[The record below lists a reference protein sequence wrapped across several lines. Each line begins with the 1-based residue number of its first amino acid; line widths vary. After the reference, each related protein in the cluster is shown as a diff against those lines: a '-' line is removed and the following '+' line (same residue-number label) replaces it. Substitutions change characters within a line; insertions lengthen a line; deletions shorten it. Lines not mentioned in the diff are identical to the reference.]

1 MTPEQLS
8 RAVTAACILE
18 ASAPKPGNVS
28 PGRPFANMA
37 YEDFVASAVA
47 IGPPLG
53 AAGER
58 SLGETIL
65 AAVEA
70 TRSVAGANTN
80 LGIVLL
86 LAPLAKAVRH
96 LDNAGA
102 GAPASV
108 LRASLASVLGGT
120 TVADARLAYRAI
132 SLARPSGLGDVP
144 EQDVRS
150 APTVTLRSAMAL
162 AADRDLV
169 AREYT
174 TDYVLTFE
182 LLLPVIRRARAAGME
197 WDATVVE
204 AYLTLLAREPDTLI
218 ARKVGMAEAEAVSAE
233 ARAIL
238 AVGDLGTAAARG
250 RLAAFDA
257 RLRDS
262 ENSRNPGT
270 TADLTA
276 AAIFVALIE
285 AGGTGNDSRIPRAQ

>member
-28 PGRPFANMA
+28 PGRPFANMT

-58 SLGETIL
+58 PLGETIL

-70 TRSVAGANTN
+70 TRAVAGANTN
-80 LGIVLL
+80 LGIILL
-86 LAPLAKAVRH
+86 LAPLARAVRQAAH
-96 LDNAGA
+96 
-102 GAPASV
+102 PAE
-108 LRASLASVLGGT
+108 LRARLAEVLEVT

-132 SLARPSGLGDVP
+132 AAARPSGLGQVSA
-144 EQDVRS
+144 QDVHS
-150 APTVTLRSAMAL
+150 EPTVTLRAAMVL
-162 AADRDLV
+162 AAERDLV
-169 AREYT
+169 AREYA
-174 TDYVLTFE
+174 TDFALTFE
-182 LLLPVIRRARAAGME
+182 LLLPVIRRARAAGLE
-197 WDATVVE
+197 WDAAVVE

-218 ARKVGMAEAEAVSAE
+218 ARKVGMAAAEAVSAE
-233 ARAIL
+233 AGAIL
-238 AVGDLGTAAARG
+238 ALGDLAAPPALA
-250 RLAAFDA
+250 RLAAFDE

-276 AAIFVALIE
+276 AAVFVALIE
-285 AGGTGNDSRIPRAQ
+285 AGGTDDDSRIPRAQ